1 MRIAA
6 TVFYAYLCSRKT
18 NVLTMIKHITALCV
32 LALSATAT
40 AAAGNGAADSSRVV
54 DLDEVVVVSLPKE
67 AFRLRQQ
74 PLSSSIFTTADMN
87 RTGARDIRS
96 LSGFVPSFAMPEYGS
111 RLTSSMYIRGTGSR
125 VNNPAVGMYVDGIPL
140 VCKSSF
146 NFHSYQTGRVDILR
160 GPQGTLY
167 GINTEGGLVRVYSK
181 NPLMYEGSEIIAGAG
196 SHGMRRAEVAHYHR
210 PSDKLAFS
218 TSAFYNGGNGFFR
231 NAVTGRRADSYDEAG
246 GKTRLIYMPAPQTT
260 IDFVADYQ
268 YVRQKGF
275 PYGMLDTETS
285 ETAAPATNREGNYR
299 RNMLNTGV
307 HVKYSGD
314 GFLLNSTTSYQ
325 YLKDYMMMD
334 QDYLPQ
340 DFMFLEQRQFQN
352 ALTQELT
359 LKSGT
364 DGTWHRTT
372 GIYGSYQWLRTDAPV
387 YFGDDFTRRISSA
400 VQAQMYTAIVDA
412 MKESMIK
419 GGMPEAAAE
428 TAAKAAV
435 ERAGGISAS
444 TAFSVPAMFHTPQLN
459 IGVYHESNIDLGSRI
474 TATLGIRY
482 DHNNVRLRYDT
493 KAAMSMTA
501 SVMGREATNT
511 LTSVLRNKT
520 SNAYNQLLPKVGI
533 TCRTDSH
540 GSNVYATVSKGYR
553 AGGFNIQ
560 MFSDILQTEI
570 SANSQAAMQG
580 DYDVEHTAADYENVN
595 RTIAYKPEE
604 SWNYEAGAHLNLFGN
619 MLHADIAVYY
629 MSIRNQQ
636 LSVMAGNYGFGRMMV
651 NAGRSSSCGFEASL
665 RGSGFEERLSW
676 AASYGFTHSVFRD
689 YMDNIAGSSTAS
701 GAAPTASGVTHTDYR
716 GNKVPFVPAHTLG
729 ANADYRISTSGGM
742 IKNIIIGAS
751 LTACGKIWW
760 DEANTYSQDFYALL
774 GAHIDVATDNA
785 TLSIRAQ
792 NITDTHYN
800 TFAFDSA
807 VSGTRQY
814 FAQRG
819 NPFCLNAELRLKF

>member
-1 MRIAA
+1 M
-6 TVFYAYLCSRKT
+6 T
-18 NVLTMIKHITALCV
+18 KHITASCL
-32 LALSATAT
+32 LALAATAT
-40 AAAGNGAADSSRVV
+40 AAAANGDGAADSSRVV

-74 PLSSSIFTTADMN
+74 PLSSSIFTAADIS

-140 VCKSSF
+140 VCKSAF
-146 NFHSYQTGRVDILR
+146 NFHSYQTDRVDVLR

-181 NPLMYEGSEIIAGAG
+181 NPMMYEGSELVVGAG

-210 PSDKLAFS
+210 PTDRLAFS
-218 TSAFYNGGNGFFR
+218 TAGFYNGGNGFFR

-246 GKTRLIYMPAPQTT
+246 GKTRLVYMPSARTT

-268 YVRQKGF
+268 YVRQRGF
-275 PYGMLDTETS
+275 PYGTLDTETGNTS
-285 ETAAPATNREGNYR
+285 APATNREGNYR
-299 RNMLNTGV
+299 RNMLNTGM

-314 GFLLNSTTSYQ
+314 GFLLSSTTSYQ

-364 DGTWHRTT
+364 AGAWHRTT
-372 GIYGSYQWLRTDAPV
+372 GVYGSYQWLRTDAPV
-387 YFGDDFTRRISSA
+387 YFGSDFTRRISSA
-400 VQAQMYTAIVDA
+400 VQAQMYTAIVGA

-428 TAAKAAV
+428 AAAKAAV
-435 ERAGGISAS
+435 ERGGGISVS

-459 IGVYHESNIDLGSRI
+459 IGVYHESNINLGSRI

-520 SNAYNQLLPKVGI
+520 SNAYNQLLPKVGL
-533 TCRTDSH
+533 TYRTGN

-570 SANSQAAMQG
+570 SANSQAAMRG
-580 DYDVEHTAADYENVN
+580 DYNVEHTAADYENVN

-651 NAGRSSSCGFEASL
+651 NAGRSSSCGFEASM
-665 RGSGFEERLSW
+665 RGSGFDERLSW

-689 YMDNIAGSSTAS
+689 YMDNIAGSSTSSDAAS
-701 GAAPTASGVTHTDYR
+701 TASGTATTASGSTSTTPGTATIDYR

-729 ANADYRISTSGGM
+729 ANADYRIRTSGGL
-742 IKNIIIGAS
+742 IRNIIIGAS

-774 GAHIDVATDNA
+774 GAHIDVATDHA

-792 NITDTHYN
+792 NITGTRYN

-807 VSGTRQY
+807 VSGTRQH

-819 NPFCLNAELRLKF
+819 NPFCINAELRLKF

>member
-1 MRIAA
+1 
-6 TVFYAYLCSRKT
+6 
-18 NVLTMIKHITALCV
+18 
-32 LALSATAT
+32 
-40 AAAGNGAADSSRVV
+40 
-54 DLDEVVVVSLPKE
+54 
-67 AFRLRQQ
+67 
-74 PLSSSIFTTADMN
+74 
-87 RTGARDIRS
+87 
-96 LSGFVPSFAMPEYGS
+96 
-111 RLTSSMYIRGTGSR
+111 
-125 VNNPAVGMYVDGIPL
+125 
-140 VCKSSF
+140 
-146 NFHSYQTGRVDILR
+146 
-160 GPQGTLY
+160 
-167 GINTEGGLVRVYSK
+167 
-181 NPLMYEGSEIIAGAG
+181 
-196 SHGMRRAEVAHYHR
+196 
-210 PSDKLAFS
+210 
-218 TSAFYNGGNGFFR
+218 
-231 NAVTGRRADSYDEAG
+231 
-246 GKTRLIYMPAPQTT
+246 
-260 IDFVADYQ
+260 
-268 YVRQKGF
+268 
-275 PYGMLDTETS
+275 
-285 ETAAPATNREGNYR
+285 
-299 RNMLNTGV
+299 MLNTGV

-400 VQAQMYTAIVDA
+400 VQAQMYTAIVGA

-435 ERAGGISAS
+435 ERAGGISVS

-493 KAAMSMTA
+493 EAAMSMTA

-511 LTSVLRNKT
+511 LTSVLRKKT

-553 AGGFNIQ
+553 AGASNIQ

-570 SANSQAAMQG
+570 SANSQAAMRG

-604 SWNYEAGAHLNLFGN
+604 SWNYEAGAH
-619 MLHADIAVYY
+619 
-629 MSIRNQQ
+629 
-636 LSVMAGNYGFGRMMV
+636 
-651 NAGRSSSCGFEASL
+651 RSASCHSSCRFEASL
-665 RGSGFEERLSW
+665 RGSGFDERLSW

-701 GAAPTASGVTHTDYR
+701 GAVPTASDITHIDYR

-792 NITDTHYN
+792 NITGTHYN